1 MLKSKQTECHCS
13 DFELDTTCH
22 LAVALDDASGSKT
35 LLVSRI
41 CSRYSMLIVNFL
53 VGSCKKF
60 ILATRLCWTRKQNL
74 RYVSCF
80 SSGNDMMF

>member
-13 DFELDTTCH
+13 DFELGTTCH

-41 CSRYSMLIVNFL
+41 CRFAAGIA
-53 VGSCKKF
+53 C
-60 ILATRLCWTRKQNL
+60 
-74 RYVSCF
+74 
-80 SSGNDMMF
+80 